1 MAAAGSRPKTPL
13 SQTWSPC
20 RAAATGALGQ
30 GFGLSRKWPQWE
42 DAQQHLAPSELGSP
56 PGTLPAFCPPCRGQV
71 PWNWEDCSFYNC
83 ERSFVPTAAPV
94 VAWKRAAVGICGTS
108 AASRRRCSERAW
120 QPQARCP
127 GQPVFWCAAHQRPP
141 PAVHC
146 LACNAH
152 TVDVGQ
158 CQLLA
163 VGQCACPAPV
173 TSRDGHVRFRGR
185 SAAQPRH
192 RHVSLPVPV
201 RRQLEPSM
209 GGW

>member
-20 RAAATGALGQ
+20 RAVATGALGR
-30 GFGLSRKWPQWE
+30 GFGMSRKWPQWE

-108 AASRRRCSERAW
+108 AASRRRCSANGLGSRKL
-120 QPQARCP
+120 
-127 GQPVFWCAAHQRPP
+127 AA
-141 PAVHC
+141 
-146 LACNAH
+146 LA
-152 TVDVGQ
+152 
-158 CQLLA
+158 
-163 VGQCACPAPV
+163 
-173 TSRDGHVRFRGR
+173 
-185 SAAQPRH
+185 
-192 RHVSLPVPV
+192 SLFFGVPLISGP
-201 RRQLEPSM
+201 RQLFTAWLAMHTLWMLGNASCWQLGNALALHP
-209 GGW
+209 